1 MARQTLEASPQ
12 ELIISILEW
21 TCWLVVKEL
30 TTLTFTRRVPY
41 GTVLNQ
47 VTHLQ
52 LVSNSFHTLLT
63 HCVRVD
69 GTPVVKRLRGLQ
81 MQKFTNYIENVGIL
95 GRPLRQPSGWSEIAE
110 IKNTCGKV
118 WRNPTL
124 RNIIPQLLNE
134 ESNLT

>member
-1 MARQTLEASPQ
+1 MARQTLEALPQ

-52 LVSNSFHTLLT
+52 LVSNSFSYHFDTL
-63 HCVRVD
+63 C
-69 GTPVVKRLRGLQ
+69 Q
-81 MQKFTNYIENVGIL
+81 
-95 GRPLRQPSGWSEIAE
+95 GRWNARCKETTWFADAE
-110 IKNTCGKV
+110 IHKLHRKCRHLGKTSTSAKRMVRDCG
-118 WRNPTL
+118 NQEHL
-124 RNIIPQLLNE
+124 REGME
-134 ESNLT
+134 ESNLA